1 MAMMLTTIKVLSQ
14 VREQLKGTVYCCF
27 EEGEEALDG
36 YQHILELVSEYP
48 IDDCFALHVYN
59 DMPAGKINLVSGPRM
74 AGAVCFGVHV
84 IGKSG
89 HGSRPDLAKNPV
101 IPASHIVCELDSA
114 LQNQMN
120 AEETLTFSICVQ
132 KAGEIWNAIPDEAF
146 FSGTSR
152 YFSRPAGEKVLALI
166 KKTCTNV
173 ADVHG
178 CRVEFEPYT
187 KVLMEPVI
195 NDQEVVGE
203 TAQKLTQM
211 CGPQVLGE
219 HGLWFASET
228 FCKYLNKYP
237 GALGFLGIANPDLG
251 SGAAHHNSR
260 FDVDES
266 ALLLGVCAELSFA
279 LR

>member
-1 MAMMLTTIKVLSQ
+1 
-14 VREQLKGTVYCCF
+14 
-27 EEGEEALDG
+27 
-36 YQHILELVSEYP
+36 
-48 IDDCFALHVYN
+48 
-59 DMPAGKINLVSGPRM
+59 M

-152 YFSRPAGEKVLALI
+152 YFSRPAGEKVLAFI

-195 NDQEVVGE
+195 NDQEVVEE

-279 LR
+279 FR